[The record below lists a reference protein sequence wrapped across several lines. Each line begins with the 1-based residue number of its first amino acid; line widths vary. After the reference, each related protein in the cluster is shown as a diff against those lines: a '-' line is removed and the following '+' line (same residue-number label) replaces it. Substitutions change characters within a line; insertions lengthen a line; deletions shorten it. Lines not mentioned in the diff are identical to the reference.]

1 MFGEKQE
8 QEEAYAKHK
17 TLPLPLTQDKFNH
30 KLLLLVQLLLFQ
42 IHSSNNN
49 DYMIVV

>member
-30 KLLLLVQLLLFQ
+30 KLLLLV
-42 IHSSNNN
+42 HAAPTVSN
-49 DYMIVV
+49 IQ